1 MASIDKAQKLYKKFL
16 KTKEGKEYK
25 GDFIDF
31 IIENGL

>member
-1 MASIDKAQKLYKKFL
+1 MASIEKAEKLYKEFL